1 MASSDVSGL
10 NGSVT
15 LPSGHGGQASAW
27 TMRAVQRKKDVS
39 RYGGGRGAKS
49 RGGLVDTTGTIRF
62 FARKGT
68 AGDLMGVTN
77 LEADGAAL
85 VLTADTNCL
94 VSGTALLDL
103 SYDNAF
109 TDPATEGT
117 YDYTMNGVVA
127 ESWAG
132 GS

>member
-10 NGSVT
+10 NGNVALT
-15 LPSGHGGQASAW
+15 GHGGQATAW
-27 TMRAVQRKKDVS
+27 TARGVQRKKDVS

-68 AGDLMGVTN
+68 AGDLMNFTN
-77 LEADGAAL
+77 LEQDGTAL
-85 VLTADTNCL
+85 VLTADTSCTL
-94 VSGTALLDL
+94 SCTALIDVDYTNDF
-103 SYDNAF
+103 S
-109 TDPATEGT
+109 DPATEGT
-117 YDYTMNGVVA
+117 YDWTANGTVT